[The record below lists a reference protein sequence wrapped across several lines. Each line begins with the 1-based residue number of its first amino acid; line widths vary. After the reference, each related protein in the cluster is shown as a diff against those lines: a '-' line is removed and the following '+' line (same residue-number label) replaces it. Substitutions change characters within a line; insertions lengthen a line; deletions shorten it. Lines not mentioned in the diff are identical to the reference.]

1 MEEFEEKF
9 SDTKNDSDTNN
20 FNNNFAKNDSDI
32 NNFNNS
38 FCTFYTLVNIR
49 QRMQSLYVELS
60 LLQKSIKEDRFK
72 SLLI

>member
-20 FNNNFAKNDSDI
+20 FYNNFAKNDSYT
-32 NNFNNS
+32 NNFYNS
-38 FCTFYTLVNIR
+38 FCTFYTLVNIH
-49 QRMQSLYVELS
+49 QRVQTFYIELS